1 MTFLEA
7 ILLGILQGLTEF
19 LPVSSSGH
27 LVLAQQ
33 FLGLQEPL
41 VFFDVML
48 HVGTLAAVLVA
59 YRDAIKRLV
68 IGGLSTLGDTQFWR
82 QPRAMLNTSAE
93 LKFIGLILLGSIPTG
108 IIAVLFKT
116 QLESLFDEV
125 RLVSIML
132 ILTGFILQLP
142 RLRREKADNPAGQL
156 KTWHAPLIG
165 IAQGCAITPGISR
178 SGTTISLGLFLGIP
192 AKTAAEYSFLLSI
205 PAILGA
211 VAAQNPGCWGHHR
224 SAPHRRDRDARL
236 VYCRLHRAAVSI
248 SHTKPRQ
255 ILRVLLLLH
264 RFRAN
269 FAFNRLNPISSD
281 APKYFFIVVSSLLEP
296 YRYCLRCRTSSY
308 RSEAYSESTFSQY
321 IYKLDWRDTSV
332 TVSV

>member
-33 FLGLQEPL
+33 FLGLKEPL

-59 YRDAIKRLV
+59 YRDAIGRLV
-68 IGGLSTLGDTQFWR
+68 TGGLSALGDAQLWKHPGVT
-82 QPRAMLNTSAE
+82 LNNSSD
-93 LKFIGLILLGSIPTG
+93 LKFIWLILLGSIPTG
-108 IIAVLFKT
+108 VIAVVFKS
-116 QLESLFDEV
+116 QLESFFDEA

-132 ILTGFILQLP
+132 ILTGAILQLP
-142 RLRREKADNPAGQL
+142 RLRREKSNSPENSTHHL

-178 SGTTISLGLFLGIP
+178 SGTTISLALFLGIP

-211 VAAQNPGCWGHHR
+211 VVLKVRDVGDTAIPLHIVGGGMLAA
-224 SAPHRRDRDARL
+224 
-236 VYCRLHRAAVSI
+236 
-248 SHTKPRQ
+248 
-255 ILRVLLLLH
+255 
-264 RFRAN
+264 
-269 FAFNRLNPISSD
+269 
-281 APKYFFIVVSSLLEP
+281 FIVGYIALQFLLVVLNRGKFSLFS
-296 YRYCLRCRTSSY
+296 YYCIALGGTTLLI
-308 RSEAYSESTFSQY
+308 ALIQ
-321 IYKLDWRDTSV
+321 
-332 TVSV
+332 

>member
-82 QPRAMLNTSAE
+82 QPGVTLNTSAE

-211 VAAQNPGCWGHHR
+211 VVLKI
-224 SAPHRRDRDARL
+224 RDVGDTT
-236 VYCRLHRAAVSI
+236 VPLHIVGTGMIAS
-248 SHTKPRQ
+248 
-255 ILRVLLLLH
+255 
-264 RFRAN
+264 
-269 FAFNRLNPISSD
+269 
-281 APKYFFIVVSSLLEP
+281 FIVGYIALRFLLVMLNRGKFSVFSYYCIALGLTSLLIA
-296 YRYCLRCRTSSY
+296 LI
-308 RSEAYSESTFSQY
+308 Q
-321 IYKLDWRDTSV
+321 
-332 TVSV
+332 

>member
-33 FLGLQEPL
+33 FLGLKEPL

-68 IGGLSTLGDTQFWR
+68 VGGLSTLGGTQFWR
-82 QPRAMLNTSAE
+82 QPRATLNSSAE

-108 IIAVLFKT
+108 IIAILFKT
-116 QLESLFDEV
+116 ELESFFDEV
-125 RLVSIML
+125 RLVSVML
-132 ILTGFILQLP
+132 ILTGVILQLP
-142 RLRREKADNPAGQL
+142 RLRREKVDNPVGQL

-178 SGTTISLGLFLGIP
+178 SGTTISLALFLGIP
-192 AKTAAEYSFLLSI
+192 AKIAAEYSFLLSI

-211 VAAQNPGCWGHHR
+211 VVLKI
-224 SAPHRRDRDARL
+224 RD
-236 VYCRLHRAAVSI
+236 VG
-248 SHTKPRQ
+248 
-255 ILRVLLLLH
+255 
-264 RFRAN
+264 
-269 FAFNRLNPISSD
+269 
-281 APKYFFIVVSSLLEP
+281 
-296 YRYCLRCRTSSY
+296 
-308 RSEAYSESTFSQY
+308 
-321 IYKLDWRDTSV
+321 DTSV
-332 TVSV
+332 PLHIMGTGMLASFIVGYIALRFLLVMLNRGKFSVFSYYCIALGLTSLLIALIQ